1 MNVELLTSLLMWCSV
16 INGIVLFLWSS
27 IFMLMP
33 DTVYRLHNRWFSITK
48 DNYDLLM
55 YAFLGLYKILFLVF
69 NLVPYISLKLVY

>member
-1 MNVELLTSLLMWCSV
+1 MNIELLTSLLMWCSV
-16 INGIVLFLWSS
+16 INGVVLVLWSS

-33 DTVYRLHNRWFSITK
+33 DTVCRLHNRWFSITK

>member
-16 INGIVLFLWSS
+16 INGIVLVLWSS
-27 IFMLMP
+27 IFMLIP
-33 DTVYRLHNRWFSITK
+33 DTVCRLHNRWFSIKK